1 MDMWQQKAA
10 NKMERLIDNLIQAK
24 KIEYTGSMLSPE
36 TLDVYSDVDMNVY
49 LPADTGFEMEILINK
64 LKNRYDSVFGY
75 ETHIYTMKNVLRICF
90 INGHRYDISFIYTN
104 TKTKNETPDT
114 YETAINRTVNMFWHI
129 ASQTLV
135 KLGRN
140 DHLVAAHLVLE
151 LCQLTIVMQ
160 MLERDRR
167 KGTDRH
173 RRGDK
178 EDVPI
183 IHSLHS
189 LDHAGGLLNNNTADA
204 IINIMFAAAKR
215 MDVIAEA
222 LDASYT
228 RRTATLDKFRVNFKL
243 PALNEP
249 QATEDSTCI

>member
-1 MDMWQQKAA
+1 MDMWQLKAA
-10 NKMERLIDNLIQAK
+10 NKMEGLINNLIQTK
-24 KIEYTGSMLSPE
+24 KIEYTGSMLAPE
-36 TLDVYSDVDMNVY
+36 TLDVCSDVDMNVY
-49 LPADTGFEMEILINK
+49 LPADTGFEMETLINK
-64 LKNRYDSVFGY
+64 LKDRYDSVFGY
-75 ETHIYTMKNVLRICF
+75 ETHVYAMKNVLRICF
-90 INGHRYDISFIYTN
+90 RNGHRYDISFIYTDTIN
-104 TKTKNETPDT
+104 KSEKPET
-114 YETAINRTVNMFWHI
+114 YETAINRTVNLFWHI
-129 ASQTLV
+129 ASQALA
-135 KLGRN
+135 KLGRD

-151 LCQLTIVMQ
+151 LCQLTIVIQ
-160 MLERDRR
+160 MLERDRK

-183 IHSLHS
+183 IHSLRS
-189 LDHAGGLLNNNTADA
+189 LDHTDGPLNNNTADA

-228 RRTATLDKFRVNFKL
+228 RRTAILDKFRVNFKL
-243 PALNEP
+243 PAPNEP